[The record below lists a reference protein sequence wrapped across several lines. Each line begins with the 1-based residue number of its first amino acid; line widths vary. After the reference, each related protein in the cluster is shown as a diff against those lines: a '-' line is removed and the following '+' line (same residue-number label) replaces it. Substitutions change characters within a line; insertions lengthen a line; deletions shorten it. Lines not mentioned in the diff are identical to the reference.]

1 MGPQAGLVNST
12 MHQRRL
18 IYNSD
23 ADNMFHHA
31 EPPMRAEDLTPYIDE
46 IAGTGV
52 STLSLSPNLG
62 MKVNYPS
69 RVAEMLTPDS
79 AQDTGQSRLA
89 RNLASLVAAGHD
101 PLGLAFD
108 LARERGLEVFASFRL
123 NEVHGVEDPASPVVS
138 GFWRKHPEWHLGQVG
153 DPLPELHREI
163 IGPRVNPIVSTW
175 IPGALNYAVPEVRAL
190 RLAEIREVCERYPI
204 DGLELDFQR
213 FPAYFPFGREA
224 EHAPMMDAFVGR
236 VRKTLDELGRKAG
249 RRILLS
255 ARIMARPEQN
265 AGIGLD
271 PFKWSREGMLD
282 FVIISHY
289 LRNDYP
295 LPVAEYRKLLPESLP
310 IYASIEYERDPD
322 EYRRIAKQLWRDG
335 VDGIMLFNFFAARE
349 GNRQPPLELLDEL
362 GDPGRLGIETRES

>member
-46 IAGTGV
+46 IAGTRV

-108 LARERGLEVFASFRL
+108 LARERGLEAFASFRL

-175 IPGALNYAVPEVRAL
+175 IPGALNYAVPEVREL

-249 RRILLS
+249 RRILLC

-265 AGIGLD
+265 AGLGLD

-322 EYRRIAKQLWRDG
+322 EYRRIARQLWRDG